1 VAKKSTIP
9 KTISKGSASI
19 PERLK
24 LLNRTQAF
32 AVLATE
38 DAGRPYTSLIAFALS
53 PDLTKVLFAT
63 PKTTRKYRNILKGK
77 HVALLIDDRSRK
89 EKTLLQAEALTIVG
103 VAAPIKRGK
112 ARDELAALFVRK
124 HPALKEFVQ
133 SSTTALISVAIKE
146 CVHVSQF
153 QTVSVWR
160 VEDKEN
166 SQGEP

>member
-1 VAKKSTIP
+1 MAKKSTIP
-9 KTISKGSASI
+9 KTTSKGSASI

-24 LLNRTQAF
+24 LLDRTQAF

-38 DAGRPYTSLIAFALS
+38 DVGRPYTSLIAFALS

-77 HVALLIDDRSRK
+77 HVALLIDDRSRRGK
-89 EKTLLQAEALTIVG
+89 ALLQAEALTIVG
-103 VAAPIKRGK
+103 AAAPIKRGK
-112 ARDELAALFVRK
+112 ARDELAAIFVRK
-124 HPALKEFVQ
+124 HPDLEEFIQ
-133 SSTTALISVAIKE
+133 SSTTALICVAIKE

-160 VEDKEN
+160 VEGKGR
-166 SQGEP
+166 SGGE